1 MPITSTVYDAKAKL
15 SAYINQVQRT
25 REPLVLT
32 RYGKPVA
39 KLIPCDEQGDSE
51 EEALA
56 QLHAAAKKSGIAY
69 TLEQLTAPLPVKE
82 WGSLAVHASRSRRN
96 AKR

>member
-1 MPITSTVYDAKAKL
+1 MSTTSTVYEAKAKL

-25 REPLVLT
+25 REPVVLT

-51 EEALA
+51 DEALA
-56 QLHAAAKKSGIAY
+56 QLHAAARKSGIAY
-69 TLEQLTAPLPVKE
+69 TFEQLTAPIPVEE
-82 WGSLAVHASRSRRN
+82 WGSLAVPAGRSRRKT
-96 AKR
+96 KR

>member
-51 EEALA
+51 DEALA
-56 QLHAAAKKSGIAY
+56 QLHAAAKQSGIAY
-69 TLEQLTAPLPVKE
+69 TFEQITAPLPIEE
-82 WGSLAVHASRSRRN
+82 WGTLAVSAGRARRK

>member
-1 MPITSTVYDAKAKL
+1 MPATSTVYEAKAKL

-25 REPLVLT
+25 REPLILT

-69 TLEQLTAPLPVKE
+69 TFEQLTAPLPVEE
-82 WGSLAVHASRSRRN
+82 WGALAVPARRSRRTT
-96 AKR
+96 KR

>member
-1 MPITSTVYDAKAKL
+1 MPTTSTVYEAKAKL
-15 SAYINQVQRT
+15 SAFINQVQRT

-51 EEALA
+51 EETLA
-56 QLHAAAKKSGIAY
+56 QLHAAAKQSGIAY
-69 TLEQLTAPLPVKE
+69 TPEQLTAPLPIEE
-82 WGSLAVHASRSRRN
+82 WGSLAVRARRSRRR